1 MLASLQHPTLIIC
14 VFHLFHLDYLR
25 LLQNLDRV
33 EALIV
38 LALDQ
43 VDAAERPGT
52 QGTLQCKVIE
62 GVFAFGLAGR
72 VGSALLARN
81 V

>member
-1 MLASLQHPTLIIC
+1 M
-14 VFHLFHLDYLR
+14 FHLFHLDHLG

-33 EALIV
+33 EALIM

-43 VDAAERPGT
+43 VHAAERAGT

-62 GVFAFGLAGR
+62 GVFAFCLAGR
-72 VGSALLARN
+72 VGSAFLARN